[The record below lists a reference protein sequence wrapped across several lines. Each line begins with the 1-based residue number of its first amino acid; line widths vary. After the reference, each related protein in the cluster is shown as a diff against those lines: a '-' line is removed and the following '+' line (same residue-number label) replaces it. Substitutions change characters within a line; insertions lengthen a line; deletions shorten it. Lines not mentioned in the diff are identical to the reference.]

1 MKLHVSS
8 RQRQIAF
15 GVAAVLTL
23 VAGVGLAVRSRQAA
37 RQQTAGA
44 YYCPMHPTYTSDR
57 PGTCPIC
64 NMSLVPKE
72 MDPGEAQHTHDMSAP
87 EGKSGQQQEVAKSF
101 ESICYLHNC
110 PKLHEGRPC
119 PMTVVAKPGE
129 KVTCPVCGTRIAE
142 GAKPSANRT
151 VLYWTDPMIPGYKA
165 DQPGK
170 SPMGMEL
177 VPVYAEDAPAASTEA
192 PDGYAP
198 VMLSPQKRQLI
209 GVKVAPVQRRE
220 LSRVIRTVGRIA
232 YDPEL
237 YQAQQEYVLALQG
250 LRQAEQAPMPALR
263 EQAQQ
268 LVDSSTIRLR
278 LMGMNETAIAE
289 LAGRQVADRSLLFED
304 PEQRVWVYATVY
316 EYELPYVSEGQTVYV
331 QVPSLPER
339 AFEGVIR
346 AIDPVLASQ
355 SRSARARIVLQDPEG
370 VLKPEMFVDVFIRTG
385 VGTVLAVPTEAV
397 FRTGTKALVFV
408 DRGDGL
414 FEPRDVVLG
423 MAAEG
428 SYEIRQGLAEHEP
441 VVVSGNFLIDSES
454 RLKAALDGISGTD
467 SAGGQHAGH

>member
-1 MKLHVSS
+1 MKFQLSS
-8 RQRQIAF
+8 QQRKVAL
-15 GVAAVLTL
+15 GVMAALVL
-23 VAGVGLAVRSRQAA
+23 VAGVGVAVYSRQAA
-37 RQQTAGA
+37 RQQSTGT

-72 MDPGEAQHTHDMSAP
+72 AEPK
-87 EGKSGQQQEVAKSF
+87 GKQRGAVKSF

-110 PKLHEGRPC
+110 PKMHEGRPC
-119 PMTVVAKPGE
+119 PMTVIAKPGE
-129 KVTCPVCGTRIAE
+129 KVTCPICGTHIVEAAVPPASR
-142 GAKPSANRT
+142 K

-165 DQPGK
+165 DKPGK

-177 VPVYAEDAPAASTEA
+177 VPVYAEDGAAASSETPE
-192 PDGYAP
+192 GYAP

-209 GVKVAPVQRRE
+209 GVRIAPVQRRE

-237 YQAQQEYVLALQG
+237 YQAQQEYLLAFQG
-250 LRQAEQAPMPALR
+250 LRQAEQGPVPALR
-263 EQAQQ
+263 EQAKQ
-268 LVDSSTIRLR
+268 LVDSSSIRLR

-289 LAGRQVADRSLLFED
+289 LAGGQQADRSLLFAD
-304 PEQRVWVYATVY
+304 PEKRAWVYATVY
-316 EYELPYVSEGQTVYV
+316 EYELPYISAGQTVYV
-331 QVPSLPER
+331 EVPALPGR

-346 AIDPVLASQ
+346 AIDPVLAPQ
-355 SRSARARIVLQDPEG
+355 SRSARARVILQDPEG
-370 VLKPEMFVDVFIRTG
+370 VLKPEMFVDVFIRTSA
-385 VGTVLAVPTEAV
+385 GTVLAVPTEAV
-397 FRTGTKALVFV
+397 FHTGMKELVFV

-414 FEPRDVVLG
+414 FEPRDVLLG

-428 SYEIRQGLAEHEP
+428 YHEIRQGLSEGEP

-454 RLKAALDGISGTD
+454 RLKAALQGMSGGT
-467 SAGGQHAGH
+467 SGSEQQHAGH